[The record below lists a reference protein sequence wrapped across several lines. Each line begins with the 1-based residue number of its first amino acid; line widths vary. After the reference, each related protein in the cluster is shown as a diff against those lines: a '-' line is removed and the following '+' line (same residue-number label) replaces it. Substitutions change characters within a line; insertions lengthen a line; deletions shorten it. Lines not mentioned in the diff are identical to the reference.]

1 MVKKA
6 LLGQIG
12 DTEIRLLRIFQAVVS
27 CGGLAAAELEL
38 NIGRS
43 TISRHLSDLEGRLGL
58 VLCRRGRAGFALTPE
73 GERVIADA
81 RRLLDAMDA
90 FRSDVRDM
98 HAELVG
104 TLSIGLF
111 DKTVTNPQA
120 HIARAVRD
128 FRRAA
133 PSVALEVTVGSLNDI
148 EAAVIDGRLDVGVV
162 PEHRHSESLV
172 YAELFDETMALYC
185 GRLHPLFGVDHRGRS
200 VAELQDYDHVGFGF
214 HSPNMEATHRLGL
227 RRQATVNDQEA
238 VATLILSGCYI
249 GFLPDHYAQAF
260 VRDGLVERID
270 LPGSTYEVKFVAIQR
285 RSPAPTRIG
294 QAFFE
299 GLRRAHAAGAGV
311 GAGAAAA

>member
-12 DTEIRLLRIFQAVVS
+12 DSEIRLLRVFKAVVA

-43 TISRHLSDLEGRLGL
+43 TISRHLRDLEERLGL

-73 GERVIADA
+73 GQRVFDDGL
-81 RRLLDAMDA
+81 RLLDAMDT
-90 FRSDVRDM
+90 FRADVRDM
-98 HAELVG
+98 HAELSG

-111 DKTVTNPQA
+111 DKTVTNPR
-120 HIARAVRD
+120 ARIGAAVRE

-133 PSVALEVTVGSLNDI
+133 PGVALDMIVGTLNDI
-148 EAAVIDGRLDVGVV
+148 ESAVIDGRLDVGVV
-162 PEHRHSESLV
+162 PDHRRSDSLA
-172 YAELFDETMALYC
+172 YTPLFDEAMLLYC
-185 GRLHPLFGVDHRGRS
+185 GRQHPLYEARDEPLS
-200 VAELQDYDHVGFGF
+200 WDELRDYDHAGLGF

-238 VATLILSGCYI
+238 IATLILSGCYI
-249 GFLPDHYAQAF
+249 GFLPDHYAETFLRSGDIRRVFATGSAYD
-260 VRDGLVERID
+260 VR
-270 LPGSTYEVKFVAIQR
+270 FVAIQR

-294 QAFFE
+294 AAILECLRRTHE
-299 GLRRAHAAGAGV
+299 GL
-311 GAGAAAA
+311 AAA